1 MRGGV
6 VVELQR
12 SCDGF
17 EHLLRRLVAA
27 ALLQARLVVGTDSR
41 QRGELLATEPGHA
54 TPITV
59 RDADVFGID
68 LRAPCPKELSEL
80 MGSVHRCRSYRRMA
94 LAYLGTLGSG

>member
-1 MRGGV
+1 VRGGV

-12 SCDGF
+12 SCEGF

-27 ALLQARLVVGTDSR
+27 ALLQPCVVVRTDSR
-41 QRGELLATEPGHA
+41 QRGELLATQPGHA

-68 LRAPCPKELSEL
+68 LCAPCPKELS
-80 MGSVHRCRSYRRMA
+80 
-94 LAYLGTLGSG
+94 